1 MRMKTYILLPRV
13 KRGWLPEEFQDD
25 DVRSAEFLVE
35 YFIEHFTQPGDT
47 VFDPFAGFGTTLL
60 VAERMKRIPF
70 GIEADERR
78 YEYTRSKLTMKD
90 NIILGDSR
98 QLDTFPLPA
107 IDFVFTSP
115 IFMGCDETKNPL
127 SGFKE
132 DGTYQVYLDQIQ
144 NIFRKLSEFLNP
156 EAKVVVEVFN
166 LGPRHGR
173 PMTLLAWDIAL
184 TISKVLRFEKEIIVC
199 WQDVDEEDTG
209 ETPMDDGYDHH
220 YCLIFVKD

>member
-1 MRMKTYILLPRV
+1 MKTYILLP
-13 KRGWLPEEFQDD
+13 KIQRGWLPEEFQDD
-25 DVRSAEFLVE
+25 DVRSSEFLVE
-35 YFIEHFTQPGDT
+35 YFIEHFTQRGNT

-78 YEYTRSKLTMKD
+78 YEYTRSKLKMK
-90 NIILGDSR
+90 NNLFLGDSR
-98 QLDTFPLPA
+98 QLDKFPLPA

-132 DGTYQVYLDQIQ
+132 DGNYQMYLDQIQ
-144 NIFRKLSEFLNP
+144 DIFRKLSVFLNP
-156 EAKVVVEVFN
+156 GARVVVEVFN
-166 LGPRHGR
+166 LCPRRGR
-173 PMTLLAWDIAL
+173 PMTLLAWDI
-184 TISKVLRFEKEIIVC
+184 TRSISEVLRFEKEIIAC
-199 WQDVDEEDTG
+199 WTDVDDEDTG
-209 ETPMDDGYDHH
+209 ETPMGVGYDHH

>member
-1 MRMKTYILLPRV
+1 VKTYILLPRIR
-13 KRGWLPEEFQDD
+13 RGLLPEEFRDD
-25 DVRSAEFLVE
+25 DVRSVEFLVE
-35 YFIEHFTQPGDT
+35 HFIEHFTRPGDT

-78 YEYTRSKLTMKD
+78 YEYTRSKLAMKD

-98 QLDTFPLPA
+98 KLDTLPLPR

-132 DGTYQVYLDQIQ
+132 DGDYQLYLDQLQ
-144 NIFRKLSEFLNP
+144 DIFRKLSELLNP
-156 EAKVVVEVFN
+156 GARVVVEVFN
-166 LGPRHGR
+166 LCPRRGR
-173 PMTLLAWDIAL
+173 PLTLLAWDMAHA
-184 TISKVLRFEKEIIVC
+184 ISRVLRFEREIIAC
-199 WQDVDEEDTG
+199 WQEVDEEDTG
-209 ETPMDDGYDHH
+209 ETPMGVGYDHH
-220 YCLIFVKD
+220 YCLVFARE

>member
-1 MRMKTYILLPRV
+1 MKTYILLPTM
-13 KRGWLPEEFQDD
+13 KRDLLPEEFRDD
-25 DVRSAEFLVE
+25 DVRSSEFLVE

-78 YEYTRSKLTMKD
+78 YEYTRSKMIMKD

-115 IFMGCDETKNPL
+115 IFMGCDETRNPL

-132 DGTYQVYLDQIQ
+132 DGNYQVYLDQIQ
-144 NIFRKLSEFLNP
+144 DIFRKVNKILNP
-156 EAKVVVEVFN
+156 DAKVVVEVFN
-166 LGPRHGR
+166 LAPRRGR
-173 PMTLLAWDIAL
+173 PMTLLAWDMTYA
-184 TISKVLRFEKEIIVC
+184 ISKVLKFERDIIAC
-199 WQDVDEEDTG
+199 WQEVDEDDIG

-220 YCLIFVKD
+220 YCLVFVKD

>member
-1 MRMKTYILLPRV
+1 MKTYILLPRM

-35 YFIEHFTQPGDT
+35 HFIEHFTQPGDT

-78 YEYTRSKLTMKD
+78 YKYTRSKLANKD
-90 NIILGDSR
+90 NILLGDSR
-98 QLDTFPLPA
+98 KLDTFLLPA

-132 DGTYQVYLDQIQ
+132 DGNYQMYLDQLQ
-144 NIFRKLSEFLNP
+144 DIFRKLSEFLNP
-156 EAKVVVEVFN
+156 GARVVVEVFN
-166 LGPRHGR
+166 LAPRDGR
-173 PMTLLAWDIAL
+173 PMTLLAWDMTYAL
-184 TISKVLRFEKEIIVC
+184 SKVLRFEKEIIVC
-199 WQDVDEEDTG
+199 WQGVDEEDTG
-209 ETPMDDGYDHH
+209 ETPMGVGYDHH
-220 YCLIFVKD
+220 YCLVFVKD

>member
-1 MRMKTYILLPRV
+1 MMKSYILLPKV
-13 KRGWLPEEFQDD
+13 KRGLLPQEFQDD
-25 DVRSAEFLVE
+25 DVRSVDFLVE
-35 YFIEHFTQPGDT
+35 HFIKHFTKPGDT

-70 GIEADERR
+70 GIEADEKR
-78 YEYTRSKLTMKD
+78 YEYTRSKLAMKD

-98 QLDTFPLPA
+98 QLDTLHLPA

-127 SGFKE
+127 SGYKE

-144 NIFRKLSEFLNP
+144 DIFRKLSEFLNP
-156 EAKVVVEVFN
+156 GARVVVEVCN

-173 PMTLLAWDIAL
+173 PMTLLAWDMTYA
-184 TISKVLRFEKEIIVC
+184 ISEVLKFEKEIIAC
-199 WQDVDEEDTG
+199 WSEVDDEDTG
-209 ETPMDDGYDHH
+209 ETPMIDGYDHH
-220 YCLIFVKD
+220 YCLIFIKD

>member
-1 MRMKTYILLPRV
+1 MKSYILLPTV
-13 KRGWLPEEFQDD
+13 NRGLLPEEFRDD
-25 DVRSAEFLVE
+25 DVRSSEFLVE

-60 VAERMKRIPF
+60 VAERIGRIPF

-78 YEYTRSKLTMKD
+78 VEYTRSKLRLKD
-90 NIILGDSR
+90 NLILGDSR
-98 QLDTFPLPA
+98 RLETFPLPR

-132 DGTYQVYLDQIQ
+132 EGDYQLYLDQLQ
-144 NIFRKLSEFLNP
+144 DLFRKMREFLKP
-156 EAKVVVEVFN
+156 GAKVVVEVYN
-166 LGPRHGR
+166 LLPRRGR

-184 TISKVLRFEKEIIVC
+184 AISKVLTFEREIIAC
-199 WQDVDEEDTG
+199 WQNVAEEDTG
-209 ETPMDDGYDHH
+209 EAPMDVGYDHH
-220 YCLIFVKD
+220 YCLLFSRE

>member
-1 MRMKTYILLPRV
+1 MKTYILLPKM
-13 KRGWLPEEFQDD
+13 KRGLLPKEFQDD

-35 YFIEHFTQPGDT
+35 LFIEHFTKPGET

-78 YEYTRSKLTMKD
+78 YEYTRSKLAMKD

-132 DGTYQVYLDQIQ
+132 NGTYQVYLDQIQ
-144 NIFRKLSEFLNP
+144 DIFRKLSEFLNSG
-156 EAKVVVEVFN
+156 AKVVVEVYN
-166 LGPRHGR
+166 LPPRRGR
-173 PMTLLAWDIAL
+173 PMTLLAWDMTYA
-184 TISKVLRFEKEIIVC
+184 ISEVLRFKREIIAC
-199 WQDVDEEDTG
+199 WQEVDEEDTG
-209 ETPMDDGYDHH
+209 ETPMGVGYDHH
-220 YCLIFVKD
+220 YCLVFVKE

>member
-1 MRMKTYILLPRV
+1 MKTYILLPTM
-13 KRGWLPEEFQDD
+13 KRDLLPEEFRDD
-25 DVRSAEFLVE
+25 DVRSGEFLVE

-78 YEYTRSKLTMKD
+78 YEYTRSKMIMKD

-115 IFMGCDETKNPL
+115 IFMGCDETRNPL

-132 DGTYQVYLDQIQ
+132 DGNYQVYLDQIQ
-144 NIFRKLSEFLNP
+144 DIFRKVNKILNP
-156 EAKVVVEVFN
+156 DAKVVVEVFN
-166 LGPRHGR
+166 LAPRRGR
-173 PMTLLAWDIAL
+173 PMTLLAWDMTYAL
-184 TISKVLRFEKEIIVC
+184 SKVLRFEKEIIVC
-199 WQDVDEEDTG
+199 WQGVDEEDTG
-209 ETPMDDGYDHH
+209 ETPMGVGYDHH
-220 YCLIFVKD
+220 YCLVFVKD

>member
-1 MRMKTYILLPRV
+1 MKSYILLPKV
-13 KRGWLPEEFQDD
+13 SRGLLPEEFRDD

-60 VAERMKRIPF
+60 VAEKIGRIPF

-78 YEYTRSKLTMKD
+78 VEYTRSKLKLKD
-90 NIILGDSR
+90 NLIFGDSR
-98 QLDTFPLPA
+98 RLDTFPLPS

-132 DGTYQVYLDQIQ
+132 DGDYQIYLDQLQ
-144 NIFRKLSEFLNP
+144 DIFRKLREFLNP
-156 EAKVVVEVFN
+156 GARVVVEVYN
-166 LGPRHGR
+166 LLPRRGR

-184 TISKVLRFEKEIIVC
+184 TISKVLRFEREIIAC
-199 WQDVDEEDTG
+199 WQGVDEKDTG
-209 ETPMDDGYDHH
+209 ETPMGIGYDHH
-220 YCLIFVKD
+220 YCLVFVKE